1 MFSHAEKQAGA
12 LLIHPPPWPSTA
24 ASWNRPMSE
33 RFFGDLTSNSPYE
46 CPTQHW
52 FIDSDYNG
60 ESFFVRQAYFIGQYD
75 PYKSLKTTLKAQ
87 IVPEAYNSLNSDTS
101 APFAKPSTGRIA
113 VKVINH
119 LGYEV
124 I

>member
-1 MFSHAEKQAGA
+1 MFSHAVKQAGA
-12 LLIHPPPWPSTA
+12 LLIHPPPLPSAA
-24 ASWNRPMSE
+24 ASCDRPMSE
-33 RFFGDLTSNSPYE
+33 QFCGDPIFNSPYE

-60 ESFFVRQAYFIGQYD
+60 ESFFVRQAYFFGQYD
-75 PYKSLKTTLKAQ
+75 PYKSLKTSLNAE
-87 IVPEAYNSLNSDTS
+87 IVPEAWNSLNSDIS
-101 APFAKPSTGRIA
+101 APFAKSSTGRIA

-119 LGYEV
+119 LGDEV